1 MASAV
6 GGESHWLS
14 PQMLRTY
21 TRCGRSRRP
30 GSVSWVVTG
39 RAAGTVLRRP
49 TQTLPGTGGPLGG
62 DSYPKGASVSPKPV
76 LNRSPLPGKAGR
88 IGTAT
93 AAGGA
98 WPPAGSRKGP
108 RSPRVKAEV
117 VRLTCPELP
126 FRSPGGPPAKRQ
138 ARQASRGLQS
148 RARPLA
154 VESSLQ
160 NP

>member
-1 MASAV
+1 
-6 GGESHWLS
+6 
-14 PQMLRTY
+14 MLRTY

-93 AAGGA
+93 AAGGGVA
-98 WPPAGSRKGP
+98 PCWLQEGAEVPAG
-108 RSPRVKAEV
+108 E
-117 VRLTCPELP
+117 
-126 FRSPGGPPAKRQ
+126 GGSGKTDV
-138 ARQASRGLQS
+138 S
-148 RARPLA
+148 
-154 VESSLQ
+154 
-160 NP
+160 